1 MECEIP
7 NAMPNL
13 EELVIFA
20 SGVARVHLDDP
31 VATLSPLKTLHLFGQ
46 PMMPKIHN
54 IHLAQ
59 VSASLASRG
68 LLLSFATSQHP
79 LGKPLEYI
87 SGYIGRCNSCL
98 YVRPITAQAIPI
110 KELPYR
116 VSKLA
121 RQCRCKAC
129 FECLRLAG
137 CLNFC

>member
-116 VSKLA
+116 GEQA
-121 RQCRCKAC
+121 CKAVQVQGL
-129 FECLRLAG
+129 F
-137 CLNFC
+137 